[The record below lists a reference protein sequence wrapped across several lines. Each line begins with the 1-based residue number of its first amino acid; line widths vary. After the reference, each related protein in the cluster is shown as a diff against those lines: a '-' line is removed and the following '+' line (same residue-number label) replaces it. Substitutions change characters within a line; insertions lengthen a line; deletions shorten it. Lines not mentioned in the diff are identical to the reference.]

1 MSRHDMIGKG
11 EAFTGL
17 RSGRQ
22 YEFMARVFGL
32 NNDFYSRALGDLR
45 LDDGMAA
52 LDMGCGTGALSFA
65 LAQKSSPRC
74 NIHGVDLSKDQIA
87 YANKRLDIQGGP
99 LHFSTASMDD
109 ALFPDAGLDLIVTSM
124 ALHEATPQVRRTA
137 LANTARMLK
146 PGGRFLLVDV
156 AKPLLRGW
164 GLLLRPVI
172 ALKKK
177 HRDNCNNI
185 YADICENL
193 GLIRTED
200 SYINPIVRRQV
211 FVRLGLPASSPQ
223 TPE

>member
-1 MSRHDMIGKG
+1 MSGHDMIGKG

-17 RSGRQ
+17 KSGRR
-22 YEFMARVFGL
+22 YELMARVFGL

-65 LAQKSSPRC
+65 LAQKSSRRC
-74 NIHGVDLSKDQIA
+74 NIHGVDLSEDQIA
-87 YANKRLDIQGGP
+87 YANKRLEAQGGP

-109 ALFPDAGLDLIVTSM
+109 VLFPDAGLDLIMTSM
-124 ALHEATPQVRRTA
+124 ALHEATPQVRRAA

-146 PGGRFLLVDV
+146 PGGKFLLVDV

-172 ALKKK
+172 ALKEK
-177 HRDNCNNI
+177 HRDNRNNV
-185 YADICENL
+185 YADICATL
-193 GLIRTED
+193 GLIRVED
-200 SYINPIVRRQV
+200 SYINPIVRRQI
-211 FVRLGLPASSPQ
+211 FVRLEQAASS
-223 TPE
+223 THAPE

>member
-1 MSRHDMIGKG
+1 MSGHDMTDKG
-11 EAFTGL
+11 EAFTGI

-22 YEFMARVFGL
+22 YEFMARIFGL
-32 NNDFYSRALGDLR
+32 NNDFYSRALGNLQ
-45 LDDGMAA
+45 LEDGMAA

-74 NIHGVDLSKDQIA
+74 NIHGVDLSDEQIA
-87 YANKRLDIQGGP
+87 YANKRLEAQGGP

-109 ALFPDAGLDLIVTSM
+109 VLFPDAGLDLIMTSM
-124 ALHEATPQVRRTA
+124 ALHEAAPQVRRAA

-164 GLLLRPVI
+164 GLLLRPVM
-172 ALKKK
+172 ALREK
-177 HRDNCNNI
+177 HRDNHNNV
-185 YADICENL
+185 YADICENW

-200 SYINPIVRRQV
+200 SYINPIIRRQV
-211 FVRLGLPASSPQ
+211 FVRLEQTASSLRAS
-223 TPE
+223 E

>member
-1 MSRHDMIGKG
+1 MSGHDMTGKG

-17 RSGRQ
+17 RSGRR
-22 YEFMARVFGL
+22 YELMARMFGL
-32 NNDFYSRALGDLR
+32 NGDFYSRALGDLH

-65 LAQKSSPRC
+65 LAQKSAPRC
-74 NIHGVDLSKDQIA
+74 NIHGVDLSEDQIA
-87 YANKRLDIQGGP
+87 YAKKRLEGQGGP

-109 ALFPDAGLDLIVTSM
+109 ALFPDAGLDLIMTSM
-124 ALHEATPQVRRTA
+124 ALHEATPQVRRAA

-164 GLLLRPVI
+164 GLLLRPVM
-172 ALKKK
+172 AMREK
-177 HRDNCNNI
+177 HRDNRDNA
-185 YADICENL
+185 YAGICANL
-193 GLIRTED
+193 GLVRTED

-211 FVRLGLPASSPQ
+211 FVRTEQ
-223 TPE
+223 TAGSLQYPE